1 MVRYDDA
8 NAAAVEQDYVDG
20 THVGT
25 ITVTIDGGGSGATG
39 TADVYLLTCEP
50 QRPIGG
56 INALRGPTAPGVSD
70 VVRPRATASV
80 AGFRRPPYHSRLGE
94 GADPTSPGCCPAAR
108 SRPLLTAR
116 P

>member
-56 INALRGPTAPGVSD
+56 INALRITA
-70 VVRPRATASV
+70 ASLDASNFTWV
-80 AGFRRPPYHSRLGE
+80 LPSGS
-94 GADPTSPGCCPAAR
+94 
-108 SRPLLTAR
+108 
-116 P
+116 